1 MDGALWSWDAAF
13 AVSVDPE
20 SGEVL
25 KRIDLFEV
33 HEENQDIDIYGI
45 WRIDSVDASNWASD
59 PMHANDVEPL
69 PASLASALLMFE
81 PGDLLI
87 SMRDLNLLSVVDP
100 DTVKVK
106 WKRFGIGRR
115 LRKPDR
121 GPDGTIV
128 FFDNNTNPGHSRLR
142 SVDPSDYSVTD
153 IVKGEGYEFFSPRRG
168 RHSVREDGS
177 VVVVSAYQGRLFEVD
192 PSGDIVFEFVNK
204 YEDGFDKVARIS
216 DGLVL
221 PPDYFETMP
230 RCENNP
236 G

>member
-1 MDGALWSWDAAF
+1 MQVFKDGSIIVANDRGKLHARINPCGEPICTTPKGTHHSIELSEDGALWSWDAAF

-33 HEENQDIDIYGI
+33 HEENQDIDIDGI

-87 SMRDLNLLSVVDP
+87 SMRGLNLLSVVDP

-106 WKRFGIGRR
+106 W
-115 LRKPDR
+115 
-121 GPDGTIV
+121 
-128 FFDNNTNPGHSRLR
+128 
-142 SVDPSDYSVTD
+142 
-153 IVKGEGYEFFSPRRG
+153 
-168 RHSVREDGS
+168 
-177 VVVVSAYQGRLFEVD
+177 
-192 PSGDIVFEFVNK
+192 
-204 YEDGFDKVARIS
+204 
-216 DGLVL
+216 
-221 PPDYFETMP
+221 
-230 RCENNP
+230 
-236 G
+236 